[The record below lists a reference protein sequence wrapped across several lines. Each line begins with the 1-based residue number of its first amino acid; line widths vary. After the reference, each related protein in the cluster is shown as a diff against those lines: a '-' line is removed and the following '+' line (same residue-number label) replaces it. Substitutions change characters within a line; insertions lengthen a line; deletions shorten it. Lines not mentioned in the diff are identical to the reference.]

1 MKANLNKERSCGKYP
16 YLNILYDTKRRFC
29 GYWHQIDEII
39 SIKPKTILE
48 IGVGSG
54 FVASYLKNKGLNIVS
69 LDILQNLNP
78 DTVGSVL
85 DLPFGEEAFHA
96 VSCCEV
102 LEHLPYSEFNRALS
116 ELHRVS
122 QRHVILSLPD
132 DTAVYRFDIQLSK
145 IMLVKKSFSDP
156 FHKPKTHN
164 YDGHHYWEIGKVNF
178 PLEKIINEIRQAKF
192 EIVNS
197 YRVFERPFQRF
208 LILKPVKN
216 LHAKT
221 TSSCFPNGNLQ

>member
-1 MKANLNKERSCGKYP
+1 MKANLNKENSCENKYP
-16 YLNILYDTKRRFC
+16 YLNIAYDTKGRFC

-48 IGVGSG
+48 IGIGSG
-54 FVASYLKNKGLNIVS
+54 FVTSYLKNRGFNIVS
-69 LDILQNLNP
+69 IDILQALNP

-85 DLPFGEEAFHA
+85 DLPFGDETFNS

-122 QRHVILSLPD
+122 QRYVILSLPD
-132 DTAVYRFDIQLSK
+132 DTSIYKFDIQLSK
-145 IMLVKKSFSDP
+145 IMLVKKSFLNP
-156 FHKPKTHN
+156 FHKSKKH
-164 YDGHHYWEIGKVNF
+164 YFDGHHYWEIGKTNF
-178 PLEKIINEIRQAKF
+178 SLEKIISEIRQAKF
-192 EIVNS
+192 EIINS

-208 LILKPVKN
+208 FILKPVKD
-216 LHAKT
+216 LHGKT
-221 TSSCFPNGNLQ
+221 TSN